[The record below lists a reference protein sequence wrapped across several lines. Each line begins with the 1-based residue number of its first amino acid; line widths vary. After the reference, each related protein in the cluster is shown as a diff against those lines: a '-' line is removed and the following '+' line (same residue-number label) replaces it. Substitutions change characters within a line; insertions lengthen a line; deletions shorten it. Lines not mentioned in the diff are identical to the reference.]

1 MKVRIELTDGS
12 SEDEIVIRCRA
23 VDSETQRLV
32 EQLLSSSQS
41 RLAFYRGET
50 EVFLSLNDVLFFETQ
65 DEHVYAH
72 TADETYRCKLRL
84 SVLMDKLPR
93 TFIRASKSAIVNTAR
108 VYAVTRNLAASS
120 LVEFERTHK
129 RVYVSRLYYSEFK
142 NRLNERIDKRYED

>member
-12 SEDEIVIRCRA
+12 SEDEIVIRCHS
-23 VDSETQRLV
+23 VDSQTQRLV
-32 EQLLSSSQS
+32 EQLLASSQS

-50 EVFLSLNDVLFFETQ
+50 EVFLSLSDVLFFETH

-84 SVLMDKLPR
+84 SELMDRLPR

-108 VYAVTRNLAASS
+108 VYAVTRNLTASS

-129 RVYVSRLYYSEFK
+129 RLYVSRLYYPEFK
-142 NRLNERIDKRYED
+142 NRLNERIDKRYEN